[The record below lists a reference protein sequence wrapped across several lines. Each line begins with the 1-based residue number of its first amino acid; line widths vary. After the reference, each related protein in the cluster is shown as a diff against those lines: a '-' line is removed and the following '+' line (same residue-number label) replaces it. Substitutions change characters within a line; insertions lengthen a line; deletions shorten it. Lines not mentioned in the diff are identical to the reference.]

1 MSDAFP
7 SDPPATILAIGVAGR
22 VANAALAASPARVL
36 AIVEP
41 RPGEAAAIGRA
52 LASDSRVRLVQA
64 MPALASGTVGLTQY
78 SVPGLYSTREPLPA
92 LRTLYPGLQTR
103 ASAEVEALDMA
114 RLLDR
119 LGSLPDP
126 IELWLSAPG
135 SELEILNGL
144 ERTGLLGRLSGIQL
158 HGSAEPLFEGAE
170 PAARLQGWLEGHHF
184 RLTEMHE
191 SDPDWPLLVLRADT
205 ERRELIARADALVE
219 RLAVSG
225 EAIAERNRKIAG
237 LETGL
242 AEKARK
248 IDALTAEVAGLRTA
262 VAERDADRARLAE
275 QDREIDALTAA
286 RAAEAEATA
295 ERNRKIAG
303 LETGLAEKAREIDA
317 LTAEVAGLRTAVAER
332 DADRAR
338 LAEQDREID
347 ALTAARAAE
356 AEATAERNRKIA
368 GLETGLAEKAREI
381 DALTAEVAGLRTA
394 VAERDADRARLA
406 EQDREIDALTAA
418 RAAEAEANAE
428 RNRKTAG
435 LETGLAE
442 KAREIDALTA
452 EVAGLRTAVAE
463 RDKRIDE
470 LDKSATEGWKVAREA
485 QDVAASVRSDLSIA
499 LRMQALAQ
507 SDLRAVEER
516 YKVAE
521 QARSKQATL
530 LQKLTPRLQQA
541 AQQLQVMAQ
550 NDEAARL
557 ESEPAT
563 KRERGKKPKSGKKR
577 SGGAGT

>member
-144 ERTGLLGRLSGIQL
+144 ERTGLLSRLSGIQL

-225 EAIAERNRKIAG
+225 EAIAERNRKI
-237 LETGL
+237 
-242 AEKARK
+242 
-248 IDALTAEVAGLRTA
+248 
-262 VAERDADRARLAE
+262 
-275 QDREIDALTAA
+275 
-286 RAAEAEATA
+286 
-295 ERNRKIAG
+295 
-303 LETGLAEKAREIDA
+303 
-317 LTAEVAGLRTAVAER
+317 
-332 DADRAR
+332 
-338 LAEQDREID
+338 
-347 ALTAARAAE
+347 
-356 AEATAERNRKIA
+356 
-368 GLETGLAEKAREI
+368 
-381 DALTAEVAGLRTA
+381 
-394 VAERDADRARLA
+394 
-406 EQDREIDALTAA
+406 
-418 RAAEAEANAE
+418 
-428 RNRKTAG
+428 AG

>member
-242 AEKARK
+242 AEKAR
-248 IDALTAEVAGLRTA
+248 
-262 VAERDADRARLAE
+262 
-275 QDREIDALTAA
+275 
-286 RAAEAEATA
+286 
-295 ERNRKIAG
+295 
-303 LETGLAEKAREIDA
+303 
-317 LTAEVAGLRTAVAER
+317 
-332 DADRAR
+332 
-338 LAEQDREID
+338 
-347 ALTAARAAE
+347 
-356 AEATAERNRKIA
+356 
-368 GLETGLAEKAREI
+368 EI

-452 EVAGLRTAVAE
+452 DTAKLRAAVAE
-463 RDKRIDE
+463 REKRIDE